1 MDRDHVF
8 TEPSDEQLAAH
19 DAENLQ
25 SVLTHLRDNPTD
37 DAECFL
43 EVKVSMSALAKMQ
56 LRSIQEKTSLQA
68 VLTESLRRDGL
79 S

>member
-1 MDRDHVF
+1 MDGDDVF

-25 SVLTHLRDNPTD
+25 SMLTHLRDNPTD
-37 DAECFL
+37 DAECVL

-56 LRSIQEKTSLQA
+56 LRSIQEKISLQA
-68 VLTESLRRDGL
+68 VLRESLRRDGL